1 MEKLKEEKQPL
12 STDEYV
18 FGKPQKMAL
27 VAFFEKHVKA
37 AVGQDEF
44 CPHALRHSFA
54 TMAAEIGYSDN
65 IIAGLLGH
73 SINSITHRYTHLSL
87 KPVIAA
93 ADAVSEKI
101 AEPMEI

>member
-1 MEKLKEEKQPL
+1 
-12 STDEYV
+12 
-18 FGKPQKMAL
+18 
-27 VAFFEKHVKA
+27 
-37 AVGQDEF
+37 
-44 CPHALRHSFA
+44 
-54 TMAAEIGYSDN
+54 MAAEMGYSDN

-101 AEPMEI
+101 AELMGI